1 MNAISHL
8 TEAETVLTV
17 VFVYLVA
24 FFEQRLT
31 SRARV

>member
-1 MNAISHL
+1 MNAIAHL
-8 TEAETVLTV
+8 TEVETVLTV
-17 VFVYLVA
+17 LFVYLVI